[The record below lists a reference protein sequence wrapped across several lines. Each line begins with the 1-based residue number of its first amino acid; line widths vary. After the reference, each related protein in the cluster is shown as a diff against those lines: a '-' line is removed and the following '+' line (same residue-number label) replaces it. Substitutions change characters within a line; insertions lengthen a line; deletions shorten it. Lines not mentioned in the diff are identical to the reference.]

1 MSLLEFK
8 NFSIR
13 LRGQKTSLFEPLSFH
28 MDPGSLLI
36 LTGPNGSGK
45 STLLKF
51 ISGQRQ
57 SYEGNFQNHVPLE
70 KVVFLPQVL
79 RSQFLLPIQLNEI
92 SQLLPGE
99 SLYHVSEKSL
109 WSHSSGGERQ
119 KTLLNLVFRKPAD
132 LILLDEPFNHLDQD
146 AQSLLVSAMEKRM
159 SQGTSFVLSSHSLEG
174 FKNLNFQ
181 EISIRKNLNSEERS
195 L

>member
-13 LRGQKTSLFEPLSFH
+13 LRGQKTSLFEPLNFQIN
-28 MDPGSLLI
+28 PGSLLI

-57 SYEGNFQNHVPLE
+57 SYEGSFQNHIPLE
-70 KVVFLPQVL
+70 RIVFLPQVL
-79 RSQFLLPIQLNEI
+79 RGQFLLPIQLNEV

-99 SLYHVSEKSL
+99 SLFRISEKSL

-119 KTLLNLVFRKPAD
+119 KTLLNLVFRKAAD
-132 LILLDEPFNHLDQD
+132 LILLDEPFNHLDQS
-146 AQSLLVSAMEKRM
+146 AQNILVSSMEQRM
-159 SQGTSFVLSSHSLEG
+159 SRGTSFILSSHSLEG

-181 EISIRKNLNSEERS
+181 EISIRKNLKSEEFS
-195 L
+195 Q